1 MSVVVSRTGLMSADQ
16 DLAAMR
22 SVPVPEVWPPIDGA
36 QPIGAATQPH
46 VGSTKHASQAEAGP
60 PWPRQFALLL
70 AETLAGVRPVQ
81 QVLPLMSQRSSIHLH
96 RLLPAFKSDHRPRVL
111 RVLTTRPAPGVVEMT
126 MIVVIGPRTRA
137 IATRLELTQHPQRW
151 LCTDIEAA

>member
-1 MSVVVSRTGLMSADQ
+1 MSADQ

-36 QPIGAATQPH
+36 QPIGAATYPH
-46 VGSTKHASQAEAGP
+46 VGSTKHASPAEAGP

-81 QVLPLMSQRSSIHLH
+81 QVLPLMSQRGSIHLH
-96 RLLPAFKSDHRPRVL
+96 RLLPAFKGDHRPRVL

-126 MIVVIGPRTRA
+126 MIVVIGPRTHA

>member
-1 MSVVVSRTGLMSADQ
+1 
-16 DLAAMR
+16 
-22 SVPVPEVWPPIDGA
+22 
-36 QPIGAATQPH
+36 
-46 VGSTKHASQAEAGP
+46 
-60 PWPRQFALLL
+60 
-70 AETLAGVRPVQ
+70 
-81 QVLPLMSQRSSIHLH
+81 VLPLMSQRSSIHLH